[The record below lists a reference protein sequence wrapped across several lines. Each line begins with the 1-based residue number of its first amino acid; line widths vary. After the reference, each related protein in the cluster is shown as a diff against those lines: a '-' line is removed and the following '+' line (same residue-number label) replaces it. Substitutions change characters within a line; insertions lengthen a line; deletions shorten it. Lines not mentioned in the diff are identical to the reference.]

1 MLLAKAYRPDPRVYK
16 EAMTLSKNGFDV
28 SILCWDRE
36 GKCPKYK
43 KEANI
48 EIFSHSKKSSMPHR
62 KRVNR

>member
-36 GKCPKYK
+36 GKCSS
-43 KEANI
+43 EAFNPLI
-48 EIFSHSKKSSMPHR
+48 C
-62 KRVNR
+62 